1 LLDIA
6 NAEFFLLQP
15 ELRRRDADWLQ
26 ATPALQWPGRELQAF
41 DDTAAL
47 VANLDLVVGVDT
59 AAVHLA
65 GALGVPVWILL
76 SHAAD
81 WRWLLERDD
90 SPWYASARL
99 FRQTTAGD
107 WDAVMTRVRTELSA
121 FKQAG
126 G

>member
-1 LLDIA
+1 M
-6 NAEFFLLQP
+6 
-15 ELRRRDADWLQ
+15 
-26 ATPALQWPGRELQAF
+26 QAF

-47 VANLDLVVGVDT
+47 IANLDLVVGVDT

-99 FRQTTAGD
+99 FRQTMAGD

-121 FKQAG
+121 LKQAAG
-126 G
+126 